1 MSFQILASGCL
12 VSCWVC
18 KYYTL
23 IKECECVKEAASAG
37 AKMLCFPENFS
48 YVGAAVGDSLKIAEP
63 LDGPIMKGYCSL
75 AR

>member
-1 MSFQILASGCL
+1 M
-12 VSCWVC
+12 
-18 KYYTL
+18 
-23 IKECECVKEAASAG
+23 KECECVKEAASAG